1 MKILQIISS
10 LASGGAENYVRD
22 LSISMSHDGHEIC
35 IAYISDAASLN
46 RSLEYQS
53 EFQSQLS
60 VNNVSYFELGH
71 GCRQKLWRGAA
82 QLRQVIKGFK
92 PDIIHSHLY
101 YGVFF
106 TALSGWKGPLIYTH
120 HSQNL
125 GKGRYLYPL
134 LNCVVDRFVGISKD
148 CANTLAIAGAKEI
161 SVIYNGVDAQRLK
174 TKKEWLIKENLEI
187 ISVGRLFE
195 PKNYTL
201 LINVMA
207 VFFKRNTNLENKVS
221 LVIVGEGP
229 LKEKLQQQ
237 ISDLKLTNQI
247 TLFGNSN
254 NVPALLHN
262 ADIFVMSSAWEGV
275 PIALLE
281 AMMTGLPIIATDVG
295 GCRDVV
301 EECLAGVIV
310 PPGNVIDFSKAL
322 EKMVLNDSF
331 RKKCADNSLEKSQ
344 KYNISEAANKHI
356 EMYAEILGSRSF

>member
-1 MKILQIISS
+1 MRILQIISA

-35 IAYISDAASLN
+35 IAYISDAASLD
-46 RSLEYQS
+46 RSLEYQA
-53 EFQSQLS
+53 EFRSQLS
-60 VNNVSYFELGH
+60 VNNVLYFELGH
-71 GCRQKLWRGAA
+71 ECRQKPWRGVAK
-82 QLRQVIKGFK
+82 LRQVIDNFK

-101 YGVFF
+101 HGIFF
-106 TALSGWKGPLIYTH
+106 TTLSGWNGPLIFTR

-134 LNCVVDRFVGISKD
+134 LNMVVDRFVGISKD
-148 CANTLAIAGAKEI
+148 CANILAIAGAKGI
-161 SVIYNGVDAQRLK
+161 WVIYNGVDAQRLK
-174 TKKEWLIKENLEI
+174 TKKEWLPKEDIEI

-207 VFFKRNTNLENKVS
+207 VFFKRNTSLENKVS

-262 ADIFVMSSAWEGV
+262 ADIFVMSSAWEGL

-301 EECLAGVIV
+301 EECSAGIIV
-310 PPGNVIDFSKAL
+310 SPGNVADFSKAL
-322 EKMVLNDSF
+322 EKMILNDYF
-331 RKKCADNSLEKSQ
+331 RRECAENSLVKSQ
-344 KYNISEAANKHI
+344 KFNINEAVKRHL
-356 EMYAEILGSRSF
+356 ELYGEILNS